1 MSITTLELFVRN
13 AREQVSQRDI
23 IESLLNAIT
32 ELTGEIKRLDT
43 EIHRVRREVQMS
55 RRF

>member
-23 IESLLNAIT
+23 IESLLNAVT
-32 ELTGEIKRLDT
+32 ELTGEIKRLDR